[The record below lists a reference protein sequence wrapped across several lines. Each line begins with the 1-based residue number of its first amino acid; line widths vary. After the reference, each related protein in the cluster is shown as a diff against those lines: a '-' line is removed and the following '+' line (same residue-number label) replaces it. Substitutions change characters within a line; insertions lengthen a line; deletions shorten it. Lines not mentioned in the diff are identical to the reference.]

1 METEALKLQIDLVVY
16 IKERK
21 TVYNTNIFLD
31 IIRKTIDILNFQ
43 IDVSY
48 DSF

>member
-21 TVYNTNIFLD
+21 TVNNTNIFLD

>member
-21 TVYNTNIFLD
+21 TVNNTNIFLD
-31 IIRKTIDILNFQ
+31 IFRKTIDILNFQ